1 MNLANRLYTAAV
13 VPFGADGEL
22 DEAAYR
28 EQVRYYGQPRF
39 AAVGGFIANAEA
51 GEIYYL
57 TAAEK
62 RRTTEIALEELG
74 GRMPVFTG
82 IFDLTTK
89 ASVQSA
95 REAKALGVD
104 GLFLMPPAGCA
115 DLVTSWNASKYPEYW
130 LDQIREIDDA
140 VGLPI
145 IAHPVA
151 SASPQW
157 GIGVPGDAAKLIC
170 EQIPN
175 IIGWKM
181 IYSYEGM
188 RKMWKILRSLER
200 PVAIMAAG
208 GRFFHEYLAHDVL
221 EGSVSGSWVYAL
233 EPMLDHI
240 EAARSGDFAKALEIW
255 TLGGLGALHDYIYED
270 YSRLHL
276 RYKIAAWLRGLI
288 PSPHAR
294 SPMPKPKPEEILTL
308 KVLMAGAGIALIS
321 DAAIEAELVGGARS
335 SALAA

>member
-1 MNLANRLYTAAV
+1 MIANRFYTAAV
-13 VPFGADGEL
+13 VPFAPDGSI
-22 DEAAYR
+22 DEPAYR
-28 EQVRYYGQPRF
+28 EQVRYFCDPRF
-39 AAVGGFIANAEA
+39 ASRGGYIANAEA
-51 GEIYYL
+51 GELYYL
-57 TAAEK
+57 SAAEK
-62 RRTTEIALEELG
+62 RRVTEIALDEIN

-82 IFDLTTK
+82 IFDLTTADSV
-89 ASVQSA
+89 ASAVV
-95 REAKALGVD
+95 AKEMGVD

-130 LDQIREIDDA
+130 LDQIRAIDDA

-151 SASPQW
+151 TQSPMW

-170 EQIPN
+170 ETVHN

-188 RKMWKILRSLER
+188 RRMWRILRALDH

-221 EGSVSGSWVYAL
+221 EGSVSGSWVYAM

-240 EAARSGDFAKALEIW
+240 DAARSGDFTKARSIW
-255 TLGGLGALHDYIYED
+255 NEGGLGSLHDYIYDD

-288 PSPHAR
+288 PSPRAR
-294 SPMPKPKPEEILTL
+294 PPMPRPKAEEIATL
-308 KVLMAGAGIALIS
+308 RRLMANAQIEIIA
-321 DAAIEAELVGGARS
+321 DAAIQGELA
-335 SALAA
+335 SAS